1 MSGDGFERIDR
12 KPTRLSSVL
21 ALGAAALTTAASAY
35 SPFAFVPCL
44 LGGLVL
50 VAGLAGGDQRAVT
63 TAGGLLVVGVVL
75 GGVVGAP
82 VAPTLVGVTGALL
95 AVDLGSTAVA
105 VGDQLGRRA
114 PTARLELVHATGSVL
129 VGAGLVAGGL
139 VVHETA
145 AGSQPVTGV
154 LGLVVA
160 AVVLFVALR
169 RIDPVPG

>member
-1 MSGDGFERIDR
+1 MSGDGLERIDR

-35 SPFAFVPCL
+35 SPFAFVSCL

-50 VAGLAGGDQRAVT
+50 VAGLAGGDQRAIT

-95 AVDLGSTAVA
+95 AVDLGSTAVT

-139 VVHETA
+139 VVHGTA

-154 LGLVVA
+154 FGLVVA
-160 AVVLFVALR
+160 VVVLFVALR
-169 RIDPVPG
+169 RIDPVAG